1 MRQSQSAEDAAN
13 HFRQQAWCA
22 QILDA
27 PGTIYAL
34 HSGRTARSE
43 DSERMQSQDQL
54 MYTALNNEDAVPNI
68 LAVYRDPEG
77 PVASPASSSPPT
89 SNENTGKSLRFPIN
103 AVSLMADLR
112 DNVRGFNGY
121 VHGGF
126 LGTIMD
132 EAMGTLIFTNYEY
145 QAKKDD
151 EADAEAERR
160 GVKSTGWTVPP
171 GIVDLRTGGLTMTAS
186 MKVSFRRPVST
197 PSTILTTASFNRLE
211 GRKIFIDVAIRNEE
225 GTVCTTCEGMWVSQ
239 APMFKPTSEE
249 ATASKL

>member
-1 MRQSQSAEDAAN
+1 MRQSQSPEDAATY
-13 HFRQQAWCA
+13 FRQQAWCA

-27 PGTIYAL
+27 PGTFYCL
-34 HSGRTARSE
+34 HSARTARNE
-43 DSERMQSQDQL
+43 DSERLQSQDQL
-54 MYTALNNEDAVPNI
+54 MYTALNNEDGVPRI
-68 LAVYRDPEG
+68 LAVYRDPEA
-77 PVASPASSSPPT
+77 PEAPDAPATKNAAS
-89 SNENTGKSLRFPIN
+89 EGLRFPIN
-103 AVSLMADLR
+103 SVSLMADLR
-112 DNVRGFNGY
+112 GNVRGFNGY

-160 GVKSTGWTVPP
+160 GLPSKGWTVPP
-171 GIVDLRTGGLTMTAS
+171 GIVDMRSGGLTMTAS

-197 PSTILTTASFNRLE
+197 PSTILTTASLNRLE
-211 GRKIFIDVAIRNEE
+211 GRKIFIDVAIRDEE
-225 GTVCTTCEGMWVSQ
+225 GAVCTTCEGMWISQ
-239 APMFKPTSEE
+239 APMVKPPGGEEDEE